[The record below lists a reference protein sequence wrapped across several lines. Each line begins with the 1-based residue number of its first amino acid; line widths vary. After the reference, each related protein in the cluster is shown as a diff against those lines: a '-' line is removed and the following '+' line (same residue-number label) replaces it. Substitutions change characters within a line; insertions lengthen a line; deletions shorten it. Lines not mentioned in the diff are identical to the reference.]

1 MFNTA
6 LAKPRVSSEH
16 CIGMLKG
23 RFPWLRQIR
32 MKIKKNARK
41 SLRQILKYV
50 EVCIVLHNLLIDN
63 REDDVPEDWIDY
75 DKFSDLDDDDRRPEL
90 DSDDELNLAVPGDA
104 NKDIRRE
111 QLCNYMN
118 ETFVL

>member
-1 MFNTA
+1 M
-6 LAKPRVSSEH
+6 
-16 CIGMLKG
+16 
-23 RFPWLRQIR
+23 
-32 MKIKKNARK
+32 
-41 SLRQILKYV
+41 
-50 EVCIVLHNLLIDN
+50 HNLLIDN